1 MIISNDAE
9 KATDKLQKLFMI
21 ETLNKL
27 RNRRKVPNVTKAMC
41 EKLTA
46 SIILNDET
54 LKTFPVSLGTR
65 QICSLSPILF
75 NILLEVLGRAVRQEK
90 ERKGIQ
96 LGKEEVKLS
105 VIRYMI

>member
-1 MIISNDAE
+1 
-9 KATDKLQKLFMI
+9 
-21 ETLNKL
+21 
-27 RNRRKVPNVTKAMC
+27 MC

>member
-1 MIISNDAE
+1 M
-9 KATDKLQKLFMI
+9 
-21 ETLNKL
+21 
-27 RNRRKVPNVTKAMC
+27 KAMY

-75 NILLEVLGRAVRQEK
+75 NILLEVLGRAVRQEN

-105 VIRYMI
+105 LLSEV

>member
-1 MIISNDAE
+1 M
-9 KATDKLQKLFMI
+9 
-21 ETLNKL
+21 
-27 RNRRKVPNVTKAMC
+27 KAMY

-105 VIRYMI
+105 LLSEV